1 MQSKQELKTFGIG
14 AFPDLEPGAVLAIVL
29 VLVLVIGAR
38 RRPRPR
44 PFRLFSAG
52 ND

>member
-29 VLVLVIGAR
+29 VLVIGAR